1 MKLPFNIDLK
11 DKVAVVTG
19 GGGVLCSEF
28 AKALAANGA
37 KVAVCDLRPENAQA
51 CVDAINADGG
61 VAIAVEA
68 NVLDKDSLMAARE
81 RINAELGTCDILLNG
96 AGGNNPRGTTTKE
109 YLFPEDLDEDV
120 SKDIV
125 TFFDLDPKGVEFV
138 FNLNFLG
145 TLLPTQTSARDM
157 AKKEGAV
164 IINVSSMNSFR
175 PLTKIPAYSG
185 AKAAVSNF
193 TQWLAVHFAPVGI
206 RVNAIAPGF
215 FVTDQNRA
223 LLMNPDGSY
232 TARSEKILAHT
243 PMNRFGTPED
253 LIGTLLWLTD
263 NSASGF
269 VNGVVVP
276 VDGGFAA
283 YSGV

>member
-1 MKLPFNIDLK
+1 MKLPFNIDLNG
-11 DKVAVVTG
+11 KVAVVTG
-19 GGGVLCSEF
+19 GGGVLCSRF
-28 AKALAANGA
+28 SQALAANGA
-37 KVAVCDLRPENAQA
+37 KVAVCDLRPENAQK
-51 CVDAINADGG
+51 CVDDIIAAGG
-61 VAIAVEA
+61 EAIAVEA
-68 NVLDKDSLMAARE
+68 NVLEKESLMKARE
-81 RINAELGTCDILLNG
+81 VINSTFGTCDILING
-96 AGGNNPRGTTTKE
+96 AGGNNPRGTTSKE
-109 YLFPEDLDEDV
+109 YLFPEDLDPENA
-120 SKDIV
+120 KDIT
-125 TFFDLDPKGVEFV
+125 TFFDLDPKSIEFV

-145 TLLPTQTSARDM
+145 TLLPTQVFALDM
-157 AKKEGAV
+157 ASKPGSV
-164 IINVSSMNSFR
+164 IINISSMNSFR

-185 AKAAVSNF
+185 AKAAISNF

-215 FVTDQNRA
+215 FITDQNRG
-223 LLMNPDGSY
+223 LLLNPDGSY
-232 TARSEKILAHT
+232 TPRSQKILAHT
-243 PMNRFGTPED
+243 PMDRFGTPDD